1 MTKTNKTT
9 AILALF
15 LLLPL
20 ALAWGVELEE
30 RGFQVRN
37 QRTDDGIALYDVVSP
52 NGIELTLGGAEE
64 FTNEQINIVNIVLDT
79 VGGLDRVEIEDL
91 TIVFRGGVAEIVLVP
106 SSFVYDGIELADY
119 MPSGMQFFYTSFL
132 EYDFRMLVDELFV
145 RVSGQYFSE
154 QQFAER
160 LVRVVRNPEAFIR
173 SQDPEFLR
181 QRIDELENRLGQL
194 ENNLRRALE
203 EAQGRISEL
212 ETASETLEDEQGSL
226 SANLVDVA
234 ENFALL
240 RYAVLI
246 LNNRGL
252 FGGIRMPPD
261 EAIERAVALKRSN
274 PELTAD
280 EAQAALAEEGVDVSN
295 NEIFLI
301 FAIYFNDF
309 E

>member
-37 QRTDDGIALYDVVSP
+37 QRTDDGIVLYDVVSP

-280 EAQAALAEEGVDVSN
+280 EAQAALAEEGLDVSN
-295 NEIFLI
+295 NEISLI